1 MTFITDMA
9 AGLLLLV
16 ILLFFLPQPSLTGI
30 PTLIRERHS
39 VQMTVDT
46 PPPVSVSHYPSTHSD
61 PVSLRILGELQKPE
75 ININDESSDV
85 ISITC
90 VLPESASDG
99 STCHLYT
106 GDQPHPYKETQ
117 ARRMRTS
124 SSTQVICIFS
134 VSKSD
139 LFRGLKVRRDVS
151 CDYREN
157 IDSHSVSPRSDGY
170 NFTVQKPLISSSHNE
185 EKIFIT
191 CEIPGHAGNDTTC
204 NLYVGDQSHRIL
216 KTKIWRKKSSS
227 SNLWF
232 CQFTVTED
240 DLIRHLQS
248 VGSQKVSCDYR
259 VSSGRNS
266 LSPRSDGYIITNLL
280 GDLMIIDPTT
290 KQTSST
296 AELIH
301 FPAGSTVSTISTV
314 STHKAPLRPTSSS
327 TSPLTPTANS
337 SGLTVSSTPTS
348 DTRKSQT
355 EELTSSLIPSTAVN
369 TISGLSVSS
378 TLTTGNPQI
387 STKSQSFTESS
398 VNSNH
403 QDSLLVKLLW
413 LAAVGVVSGL
423 GLFLLGLTAV
433 CLCRKTKKNYSQ
445 RSVQQDDHNQVVDL
459 VMGDMRSGGMVD
471 SGHDGFYSAV
481 SSVPSTFLPSGPIAK
496 NGEAS
501 ENENSDIYHVYCSI
515 PDRPATSA
523 QTNGLYSLLQ
533 TH

>member
-280 GDLMIIDPTT
+280 GDLMISDPTT
-290 KQTSST
+290 KQTSFT

-301 FPAGSTVSTISTV
+301 FPAGSTVSTVSTV
-314 STHKAPLRPTSSS
+314 STHKAPVRPTSNLLTNTALIPKTPLRPTTSS
-327 TSPLTPTANS
+327 TSSLTPMATTS
-337 SGLTVSSTPTS
+337 EPDILTGSTVSSH
-348 DTRKSQT
+348 
-355 EELTSSLIPSTAVN
+355 LTSKISVRPITSSTTA
-369 TISGLSVSS
+369 SS
-378 TLTTGNPQI
+378 TLAT
-387 STKSQSFTESS
+387 
-398 VNSNH
+398 
-403 QDSLLVKLLW
+403 
-413 LAAVGVVSGL
+413 
-423 GLFLLGLTAV
+423 
-433 CLCRKTKKNYSQ
+433 
-445 RSVQQDDHNQVVDL
+445 
-459 VMGDMRSGGMVD
+459 
-471 SGHDGFYSAV
+471 
-481 SSVPSTFLPSGPIAK
+481 SSVPA
-496 NGEAS
+496 E
-501 ENENSDIYHVYCSI
+501 ENEQSTGNGNSGIYHMYCSV

-523 QTNGLYSLLQ
+523 QTVGL
-533 TH
+533 

>member
-296 AELIH
+296 A
-301 FPAGSTVSTISTV
+301 GSTVSTISTV